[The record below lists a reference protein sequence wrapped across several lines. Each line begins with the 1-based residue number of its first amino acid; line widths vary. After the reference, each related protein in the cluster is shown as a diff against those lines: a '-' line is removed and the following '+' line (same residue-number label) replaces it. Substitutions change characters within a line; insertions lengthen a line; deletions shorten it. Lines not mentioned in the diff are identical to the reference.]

1 MKHPRKIPST
11 PVIAL
16 LSNTAW
22 SMFNFRKGLMQALVS
37 AGYKVIVIAPRDKYA
52 SQIET
57 WGCTFEHVTINR
69 YHGNFVDDWRYIRQ
83 LYRVFKKHHVQFV
96 ISYTI
101 KPNIFGSMLAHVLGI
116 PAIAVIT
123 GLGQLFTN
131 PSWKTQLVKPLYK
144 LALRAVHQI
153 WFLNREDQAI
163 FQSLQLCTAEKSV
176 YLPSEGVDTVHLTK
190 SYLNGKSPEHFTFLF
205 AGRLMEEKGIREYV
219 AAAETIRRQFPKVN
233 FDILGF
239 IETGYPTAISE
250 AEILGW
256 QNKGV
261 IRFHGAT
268 DDIKEALQNS
278 DCLVLPSYYREGV
291 PKILL
296 EAASM
301 EKTIITT
308 DNVGCRDI
316 VQHGVNGFLC
326 QSKNADNLAHWME
339 QILLLPYP
347 ERRRMGSN
355 SRELVVRQ
363 FEETLIVNRYLATL
377 QQFLPLPITRPEST
391 TPDPAEELTLELI
404 DKENS
409 QESLAYKNPY

>member
-1 MKHPRKIPST
+1 MKHSGKISST

-22 SMFNFRKGLMQALVS
+22 SMFNFRKGLMQALVRQ
-37 AGYKVIVIAPRDKYA
+37 GYKVIVIAPRDKYA
-52 SQIET
+52 AEIET
-57 WGCTFEHVTINR
+57 WGCIFEHVSINR
-69 YHGNFVDDWRYIRQ
+69 YEGNLADDWRYIRQ
-83 LYRVFKKHHVQFV
+83 LYGILKKYGVQFV
-96 ISYTI
+96 VSYTI
-101 KPNIFGSMLAHVLGI
+101 KPNIYGSILTHVLRI
-116 PAIAVIT
+116 PTITVIT

-163 FQSLQLCTAEKSV
+163 FQSLQLCTPEKAV
-176 YLPSEGVDTVHLTK
+176 YLPSEGVDTGHLTK

-219 AAAETIRRQFPKVN
+219 AAAEVIHRKFPRVN
-233 FDILGF
+233 FDIRGF

-256 QNKGV
+256 QSKGV

-326 QSKNADNLAHWME
+326 QSKNAENLAHWME
-339 QILLLPYP
+339 QILLLPYE
-347 ERRRMGSN
+347 ERRRMGSC

-363 FEETLIVNRYLATL
+363 FEETLIVERYLATL
-377 QQFLPLPITRPEST
+377 QQFIPLPATPVESP
-391 TPDPAEELTLELI
+391 TPVPWEALTFELI